1 MKHIKKDLANEITK
15 EKNQKSTIETD
26 TIKVRKELEELRKQ
40 LSDFKQ
46 TEADSIRKLRNKY
59 ETEIDELDLIIE
71 KAKKDKGSNQKS
83 GKKLERSSRET
94 QRKLETLEKENQSL
108 KEKENALTKEKAKT
122 DDEIKKIIKKI
133 K

>member
-1 MKHIKKDLANEITK
+1 MEELKDLANEAEEILEELDRFKEENETYKKDLANEITK

-71 KAKKDKGSNQKS
+71 KSKK
-83 GKKLERSSRET
+83 R
-94 QRKLETLEKENQSL
+94 
-108 KEKENALTKEKAKT
+108 
-122 DDEIKKIIKKI
+122 
-133 K
+133 

>member
-1 MKHIKKDLANEITK
+1 MRHIKKDLANEITK
-15 EKNQKSTIETD
+15 EKNQKSTIDTD

-71 KAKKDKGSNQKS
+71 KAKKDKGSNQKN
-83 GKKLERSSRET
+83 R
-94 QRKLETLEKENQSL
+94 
-108 KEKENALTKEKAKT
+108 
-122 DDEIKKIIKKI
+122 KKIRKIFKRNTKKVRNI
-133 K
+133 RKRKSIFKRKRKFINKRKKQKLMMKLKNHQEN